1 MKNVRFGKKQMITL
15 VMVLLLGAAV
25 YLNYYVTTSSP
36 LTVGG
41 DAKTDTTATTQ
52 PTKAL
57 GESQFVGGTT
67 AAPADYFEEARRS
80 REEARTEALAIVQ
93 DTLQEAKLDDATR
106 QQTVEAAAAVAQAVE
121 QEDAVESLIKAK
133 GFSDCVVYIENGNCH
148 AVVKAE
154 TLSDTQAL
162 QISEIIAAHAGIEP
176 SKIRITATV

>member
-1 MKNVRFGKKQMITL
+1 MKNVRFGKKQAITL

-41 DAKTDTTATTQ
+41 DAQTPVTDATQ

-67 AAPADYFEEARRS
+67 AAPLDYFEEARRS

-93 DTLQEAKLDDATR
+93 DTLQEAKLDAATR
-106 QQTVEAAAAVAQAVE
+106 QQTLEAAAVVAQAVE

-133 GFSDCVVYIENGNCH
+133 GFADCVVYIDNGTCH
-148 AVVKAE
+148 AVVKAT
-154 TLSDTQAL
+154 TLTDAQAL
-162 QISEIIAAHAGIEP
+162 QISEIIASHAGVEP
-176 SKIRITATV
+176 SKIHITAAE